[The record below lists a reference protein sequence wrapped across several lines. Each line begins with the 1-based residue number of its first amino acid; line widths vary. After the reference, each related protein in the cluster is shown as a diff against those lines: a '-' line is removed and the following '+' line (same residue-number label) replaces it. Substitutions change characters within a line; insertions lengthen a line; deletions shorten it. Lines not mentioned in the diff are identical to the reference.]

1 MNILIVDDDRSIRF
15 ALKELLI
22 KNEFK
27 VFESGSGEDALNEIK
42 NSFIQIVLV
51 DYQLPGMNGFDLLKK
66 IKIDYEHIE
75 IIFITAFGNEN
86 IAINAIKNGA
96 FDYVAKPFDN
106 EELLNRINNLKEKII
121 NKTRDN
127 LDQFGYYYSPV
138 MLAIIEKVKT
148 ISKSDIPILI
158 TGESGTGK
166 ELVAKLIHYN
176 SGRNGKFITIN
187 CSAIP

>member
-66 IKIDYEHIE
+66 IKTEYEHIE
-75 IIFITAFGNEN
+75 IIFITAYGNEN

-106 EELLNRINNLKEKII
+106 DELLNRINNLKEKII
-121 NKTRDN
+121 NRNKVDEV
-127 LDQFGYYYSPV
+127 QFGYYYSTQ
-138 MLAIIEKVKT
+138 MLDIIEKVKT
-148 ISKSDIPILI
+148 VSRTDIPILI

-166 ELVAKLIHYN
+166 ELIAKLIHYN
-176 SGRNGKFITIN
+176 SDRSGKFITIN
-187 CSAIP
+187 